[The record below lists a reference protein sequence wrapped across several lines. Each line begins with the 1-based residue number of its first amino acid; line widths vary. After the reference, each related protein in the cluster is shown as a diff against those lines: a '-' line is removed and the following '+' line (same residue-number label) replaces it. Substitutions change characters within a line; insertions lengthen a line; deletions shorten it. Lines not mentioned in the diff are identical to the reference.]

1 MFKYLASV
9 THLDTVY
16 CILHSLISM
25 ENPKVVVKLKSKQ
38 KPRGGGGRGGGG
50 GRKDDSVNFLVS
62 RTHTTVF
69 NTLTSGP
76 VAN

>member
-25 ENPKVVVKLKSKQ
+25 ETPKVVVKLKSKQ
-38 KPRGGGGRGGGG
+38 KPRGGGEE
-50 GRKDDSVNFLVS
+50 KMIVLIFWSVVHTLLFS
-62 RTHTTVF
+62 TH
-69 NTLTSGP
+69 
-76 VAN
+76 